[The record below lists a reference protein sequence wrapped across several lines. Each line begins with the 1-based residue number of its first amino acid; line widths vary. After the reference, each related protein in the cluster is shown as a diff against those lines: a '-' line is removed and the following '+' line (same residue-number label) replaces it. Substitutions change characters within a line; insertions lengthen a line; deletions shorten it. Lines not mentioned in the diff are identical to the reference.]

1 MKKITIREPTQEDS
15 EKFITAVL
23 QSSSLHS
30 PWVSPPSTSEEY
42 NFFLS
47 RYSEASSV
55 SFLVLHHNDIAG
67 VINLNEIIHGAFQS
81 AYLGFY
87 AMVDYVGTGVLREGM
102 IKVIDYAFKKMNL
115 HRLEANI
122 QPGNIRSIRFVE
134 KLNFHIE
141 GFSKK
146 YLFING
152 KWRDHM
158 RYAIIADNGVKH
170 FKPL

>member
-1 MKKITIREPTQEDS
+1 MPHLKKIIIREPAQEDS

-23 QSSSLHS
+23 KSSSLHF
-30 PWVSPPSTSEEY
+30 PWVSPPSTLEEFNRY
-42 NFFLS
+42 LS

-55 SFLVLHHNDIAG
+55 SFLVLHDNDIAG

-87 AMVDYVGTGVLREGM
+87 AMVDYVGSGVLREGM
-102 IKVIDYAFKKMNL
+102 IKVMNHAFKKMNL

-122 QPGNIRSIRFVE
+122 QPENIRSIKFIE
-134 KLNFHIE
+134 KLNFHKE
-141 GFSKK
+141 GFSPK

-158 RYAIIADNGVKH
+158 RYAIIADN
-170 FKPL
+170 